1 MLKLYMYCF
10 EGFNII
16 RKYVFDVQPAT
27 NKTAYCFIPKGLTY
41 SSFYCKYGVYP
52 PCEADLDIIPE
63 IADKNGKYTMFSL
76 ENNDEKYMEK
86 LREAISRTIAEAQ
99 RKLHLL
105 ELDRDGRY
113 KIYDAD
119 VR

>member
-1 MLKLYMYCF
+1 MLKLFMYTY
-10 EGFNII
+10 EGFNRIQ
-16 RKYVFDVQPAT
+16 KHVFDVEPAT
-27 NKTAYCFIPKGLTY
+27 QKTAYCYIPKGSTY
-41 SSFYCKYGVYP
+41 SGFYAKYGVYP
-52 PCEADLDIIPE
+52 PCEADLDVIPE
-63 IADKNGKYTMFSL
+63 IADKYGKYTMFTL

-113 KIYDAD
+113 KVYNAD
-119 VR
+119 V

>member
-1 MLKLYMYCF
+1 MLKLFMYTY
-10 EGFNII
+10 EGFNRIQ
-16 RKYVFDVQPAT
+16 KHVFDVEPAT
-27 NKTAYCFIPKGLTY
+27 QKTAYCYIPKGSTY
-41 SSFYCKYGVYP
+41 SGFYAKYGVYP
-52 PCEADLDIIPE
+52 PCEADLDVIPE
-63 IADKNGKYTMFSL
+63 IADKYGKYTMFTL

-113 KIYDAD
+113 KVYNVD
-119 VR
+119 V